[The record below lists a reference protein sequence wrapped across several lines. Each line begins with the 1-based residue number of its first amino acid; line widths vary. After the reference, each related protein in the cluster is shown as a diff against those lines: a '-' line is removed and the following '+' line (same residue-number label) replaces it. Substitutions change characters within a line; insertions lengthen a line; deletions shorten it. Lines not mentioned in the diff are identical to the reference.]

1 MVVWRE
7 HMYPVWSVVVSPV
20 GHYFATGSLDK
31 TARVW
36 TLTAPRSLRVLA
48 GHLSD
53 VNVVKFHPNSLYLA
67 SGSDDKTVRLWD
79 ISSGTCVRVFSGHTG
94 KITAISM
101 AYD

>member
-1 MVVWRE
+1 MVVFRE
-7 HMYPVWSVVVSPV
+7 HIHPVWTLAVSPV

-36 TLTAPRSLRVLA
+36 TLTTARSQRILA

-53 VNVVKFHPNSLYLA
+53 VNIVKFHPNSLYLA

-79 ISSGTCVRVFSGHTG
+79 ISSGICVRVFSGHTG
-94 KITAISM
+94 KISSI
-101 AYD
+101 